1 MSVLLIFII
10 IINIPLSKVFK
21 DILRILNGFGS
32 VDLNKQKNIEAVIK
46 SFPAVVLL
54 LGETASQK

>member
-32 VDLNKQKNIEAVIK
+32 GDLNKQKNIEAVIK
-46 SFPAVVLL
+46 SSPAVVLL